1 MSEVLHLY
9 RFEPIIYIANRIIK
23 KKTIL
28 NMNLEFSR
36 ERKIDETIHY
46 ESFSKDIDY
55 LTEFFSD
62 LFTLLQ
68 LNGKIK
74 SFLSVDK
81 HYFLSDELIKSSS
94 QTLKSIKF
102 CCSIGSFSDANT
114 LIRKLRDDLI
124 QYLWILTVIE
134 GRKSFTAESMKVLNF
149 NNPDELTKSFLNL
162 QYNEILTDD
171 EKALTSWFKNSI
183 SDLKRPERKKL
194 EFENYMKVLKQNK
207 NISQILIE
215 YNLEEYWNNLRIR
228 LNNYVH
234 NNGIQ
239 FSKDNF
245 ISANDKNLE
254 THLKNVNFRV
264 TYISSIFLSLLLM
277 IDSSLTSS
285 TDYIDHLEF
294 DMEPPQDS
302 QYFLAPF
309 IQNFIDEK
317 VYKLHP
323 ELKKYLKDN
332 NIHGMR
338 IE

>member
-1 MSEVLHLY
+1 
-9 RFEPIIYIANRIIK
+9 
-23 KKTIL
+23 
-28 NMNLEFSR
+28 MNFEFSK
-36 ERKIDETIHY
+36 ERQIDETVYY

-55 LTEFFSD
+55 LSEFFSD
-62 LFTLLQ
+62 LSTLLH

-74 SFLSVDK
+74 SFLSVAK

-134 GRKSFTAESMKVLNF
+134 GRKSFTAESTKGIKLDNAEEF
-149 NNPDELTKSFLNL
+149 TKSFLNL

-171 EKALTSWFKNSI
+171 EKALTGWFKNSV
-183 SDLKRPERKKL
+183 SDLNRSERKKL
-194 EFENYMKVLKQNK
+194 EFENYMKILKQNK

-239 FSKDNF
+239 FSKYNF
-245 ISANDKNLE
+245 INANDKNLE

-285 TDYIDHLEF
+285 TDYIDHLECN
-294 DMEPPQDS
+294 MQPPEDS
-302 QYFLAPF
+302 QYILAPF
-309 IQNFIDEK
+309 IQIFIDEK

-332 NIHGMR
+332 NINGMR